1 MLIHMCNAPSLQEVV
16 AESHAGVEHAE
27 KVQAE
32 LEEELAKERQAMA
45 RVSGVPVQS
54 CCQACAPLCGCRW
67 GQMCSNGGRQ
77 CVICQC

>member
-1 MLIHMCNAPSLQEVV
+1 MLTHMCNAPSLQEVV

-45 RVSGVPVQS
+45 RVT
-54 CCQACAPLCGCRW
+54 PLCGCRW